1 MPGGNWLITG
11 FRPFFASGHTPC
23 IHCGPLDYR
32 MTYKPSAQF
41 WSGTPPGVRRGDPV
55 PAPQVGFTLI
65 EVLIVLAVA
74 GILMLIV
81 VPRIDVPRFQLDAA
95 MREVGSAVASA
106 RGRAILRQHDYV
118 LIFHDDGFVLLDDA
132 NNNGKTDAGEE
143 RRTVQLPEGVTFDRG
158 GATPILGLVEAISFK
173 KRAEQLPALTFHRN
187 GAASEEGVIYLT
199 SFRAASAGNNSQD
212 TRALQVERAT
222 GRVRCFTYRTLAWQ
236 EGC

>member
-1 MPGGNWLITG
+1 MTH
-11 FRPFFASGHTPC
+11 RPST
-23 IHCGPLDYR
+23 
-32 MTYKPSAQF
+32 QF
-41 WSGTPPGVRRGDPV
+41 WSGTPPGVRKGDL
-55 PAPQVGFTLI
+55 APTSEVGFTLI
-65 EVLIVLAVA
+65 EVLTVLAVA

-81 VPRIDVPRFQLDAA
+81 APKIDVERFQLDAA

-118 LIFHDDGFVLLDDA
+118 LMFREDGFVLLDDA
-132 NNNGKTDAGEE
+132 NNNGQTDAGEE
-143 RRTVQLPEGVTFDRG
+143 RRTVQLPERVTFDRG
-158 GATPILGLVEAISFK
+158 GATPILGLTEAISFTK
-173 KRAEQLPALTFHRN
+173 TAEQLPALTFHRN

-199 SFRAASAGNNSQD
+199 SFRAAGAADNSQH

>member
-1 MPGGNWLITG
+1 MV
-11 FRPFFASGHTPC
+11 
-23 IHCGPLDYR
+23 
-32 MTYKPSAQF
+32 YKPPPRSS
-41 WSGTPPGVRRGDPV
+41 SGTPPVVRKGDPV
-55 PAPQVGFTLI
+55 PPRKVGFTLI
-65 EVLIVLAVA
+65 ELLTVLAVA

-81 VPRIDVPRFQLDAA
+81 APRIDVARFQLDAA
-95 MREVGSAVASA
+95 MREVGSAVAVA

-118 LIFHDDGFVLLDDA
+118 LMFDEDGFVLLGDA

-143 RRTVQLPEGVTFDRG
+143 RRTVQLPERVRFDRG
-158 GATPILGLVEAISFK
+158 GATPILGLSEAISFT

-199 SFRAASAGNNSQD
+199 SVRAAGADNNSQD
-212 TRALQVERAT
+212 TRALQIERAT

>member
-1 MPGGNWLITG
+1 MAH
-11 FRPFFASGHTPC
+11 RVTP
-23 IHCGPLDYR
+23 R
-32 MTYKPSAQF
+32 FS
-41 WSGTPPGVRRGDPV
+41 SGTPPVVRKGDPV
-55 PAPQVGFTLI
+55 PPPKVGFTLI
-65 EVLIVLAVA
+65 ELLTVLAVA

-81 VPRIDVPRFQLDAA
+81 APRIDVARFQLDAA
-95 MREVGSAVASA
+95 MREVGSAVALS

-118 LIFHDDGFVLLDDA
+118 LMFYEDGFVLLEDA

-143 RRTVQLPEGVTFDRG
+143 RRTVQLPERVRFDRG
-158 GATPILGLVEAISFK
+158 GATPILGLTEAISFR

-199 SFRAASAGNNSQD
+199 SVRAAGGDSNSQD
-212 TRALQVERAT
+212 TRALQIERAT